1 MHKSSNERY
10 FTLYYKKKLSIFKNS
25 HYQHSNIPTI
35 HTLYRYKKISLFSP
49 RERLRRWALLKIL
62 SDFSFSS
69 FFFTPIEEGGR
80 EGNFETRGSERK
92 RSGKRHKREEV
103 KREKRSGKKTVESKT
118 YCPGIC
124 QEDCSLLQDDLI

>member
-1 MHKSSNERY
+1 MHKTSNEGY

-25 HYQHSNIPTI
+25 HYQHSNIPII
-35 HTLYRYKKISLFSP
+35 HTLYTYKKISLFSP

-92 RSGKRHKREEV
+92 RSGKRHV